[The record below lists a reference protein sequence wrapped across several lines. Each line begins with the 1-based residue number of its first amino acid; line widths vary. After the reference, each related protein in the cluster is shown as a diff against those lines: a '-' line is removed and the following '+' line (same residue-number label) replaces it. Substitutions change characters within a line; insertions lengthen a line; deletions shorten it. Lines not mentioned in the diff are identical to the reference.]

1 MFDTWLHRSQ
11 NKQKYVVPFLKVAF
25 SSDIKTMYLLCADSG
40 KNFCSECRNKGW
52 VVMIVETEEF
62 SQ

>member
-25 SSDIKTMYLLCADSG
+25 SSDKMFLV
-40 KNFCSECRNKGW
+40 KNDVFIMC
-52 VVMIVETEEF
+52 
-62 SQ
+62 